1 MKRFFFEEDIFF
13 FEEVEEVTPLLSTV
27 SALSPFFFAVKTKK
41 KTYYYFYKKLK
52 GKRRE
57 LMRSSRDYEEILK
70 NEGLGEKRNWR
81 EIPFP
86 PEKLDGFPQ
95 RKRKRPRDIFIP
107 LHILSPREKEVIFA
121 LFYDG
126 LSEEETARTLG
137 VSRRTVRTH
146 KARALAKLK
155 EALETTPP

>member
-1 MKRFFFEEDIFF
+1 
-13 FEEVEEVTPLLSTV
+13 
-27 SALSPFFFAVKTKK
+27 
-41 KTYYYFYKKLK
+41 
-52 GKRRE
+52 
-57 LMRSSRDYEEILK
+57 MRSSRDYEELLEA
-70 NEGLGEKRNWR
+70 EGLGVKRNWR

-86 PEKLDGFPQ
+86 PEKLDCFPV
-95 RKRKRPRDIFIP
+95 RKRRRPRDISLP
-107 LHILSPREKEVIFA
+107 LELLSPREKEVIFA

-155 EALETTPP
+155 EALGAFFETPNNNTTFTSP